1 MVVLLVTFGYEIRSS
16 RTNLSGKGARGNGCG
31 TDPPSD
37 AIGLHPA
44 MRSISV
50 MKFVRV
56 ERIYF
61 GHENSFK

>member
-37 AIGLHPA
+37 AVSQIAHV
-44 MRSISV
+44 V
-50 MKFVRV
+50 MAGR
-56 ERIYF
+56 
-61 GHENSFK
+61 